1 MPSSPADRLRDVLL
15 TFLNGE
21 RSGMKEISVRLSASE
36 AECGGPGVTTL
47 RRVLEDRAGGL
58 GQQTFHLEYD
68 NTRLRECTVLPDQAA
83 DVLSL
88 GFASQEPIDDY

>member
-1 MPSSPADRLRDVLL
+1 MPSSPADRLHDVLL

-21 RSGMKEISVRLSASE
+21 RSGLKEVSVLLSAGQ
-36 AECGGPGVTTL
+36 AECGGPGVSTL

-58 GQQTFHLEYD
+58 SQQTFHLEYD
-68 NTRLRECTVLPDQAA
+68 NTRLRECKVLPDQAA
-83 DVLSL
+83 DALSL